1 MLTNMTQRLLIAA
14 VLGVFSATA
23 LFAQESIPSERR
35 LPPNVL
41 AFATCPDVN
50 NLQSRLQDTAYGGLL
65 NDPEMQEF
73 RDEFMQKF
81 DEMSKKAEEEIGMP
95 LGDVAALLSG
105 EATLAVIRPIGQLPG
120 VVAMLD
126 CGDHDDIV
134 DQLLEKVDAGLT
146 EQGAEK
152 EVEDIDGTSVTIY
165 TLPQA
170 DGQKTPA
177 TVTYF
182 YKDHVFVIGSSLSVL
197 ETVLERWDGS
207 DDKCFANSELYQE
220 MLKQCVP
227 DADAKPVMK
236 WFVTPIELVLA
247 GMSMSPETQMYA
259 GIGSAYLPTLGLNK
273 LKAFGGAVELATE
286 EYDSVS
292 RTVVI
297 SNPPASGLIKVFQFP
312 DTLTGPPAWVPHDAA
327 QYFALHWDVGG
338 AYDAIGSIYDT
349 FQGAPGAWDQL
360 IDGISEQPGGPGLHI
375 KHDIIDTLTGVGQ
388 GYMVIPP
395 GADIN
400 SPDFQ
405 PRGVAAFGVTD
416 NAKAENLLRK
426 VLAEQND
433 FAERKFKDHTVF
445 EFSGSK
451 TAAIAVVN
459 NEIIVAEDVE
469 RLESVIIGR
478 TGNPLSETPQYKKM
492 AAYLPEKFSTL
503 TWVDPAVQWEA
514 GYEKL
519 RGGAFDNIFDGSF
532 DPSVLPPFAVVKKY
546 MRQTAA
552 YSRPTERGY
561 ITTSFSLRPEK
572 Q

>member
-1 MLTNMTQRLLIAA
+1 MLTSTTQRFLVAA
-14 VLGVFSATA
+14 VVGLLSTTA
-23 LFAQESIPSERR
+23 LFAQDSIPSERR

-41 AFATCPDVN
+41 AFVTCPDVN
-50 NLQSRLQDTAYGGLL
+50 DLQARLQDTAYGGLL

-95 LGDVAALLSG
+95 LSDLTALLSG
-105 EATLAVIRPIGQLPG
+105 EATLAVVRPIGQMPG

-134 DQLLEKVDAGLT
+134 KSLLEKVDAGLK
-146 EQGAEK
+146 EQGAEG
-152 EVEDIDGTSVTIY
+152 EIENVDGTDVTVY

-227 DADAKPVMK
+227 DANAKPVMK
-236 WFVTPIELVLA
+236 WFVTPIELIMA

-273 LKAFGGAVELATE
+273 LKALGGATELATE
-286 EYDSVS
+286 EFDSVS
-292 RTVVI
+292 RSVVI
-297 SNPPASGLIKVFQFP
+297 ANPPASGLIKVFQFP
-312 DTLTGPPAWVPHDAA
+312 DSLTGPPAWVPHDAA
-327 QYFALHWDVGG
+327 QYIALHWDIGG
-338 AYDAIGSIYDT
+338 AYDAIGAMYDT
-349 FQGAPGAWDQL
+349 FQGSPGAWNQL
-360 IDGISEQPGGPGLHI
+360 VDSLSDQPGGPGLHI
-375 KHDIIDTLTGVGQ
+375 KNDVIDTLTGVGQ
-388 GYMVIPP
+388 GYLVIPP
-395 GADIN
+395 GTDIN
-400 SPDFQ
+400 AADFQ
-405 PRGVAAFGVTD
+405 PRGVVAIGVTD
-416 NAKAENLLRK
+416 SAKAETLLRK
-426 VLAEQND
+426 ILAEEND
-433 FAERKFKDHTVF
+433 FTERKFNDHTVF
-445 EFSGSK
+445 ELAGSK
-451 TAAIAVVN
+451 TAAAAVVN
-459 NEIIVAEDVE
+459 NEIILAEDVQ

-478 TGNPLSETPQYKKM
+478 TGNPLSETPQYKRM

-503 TWVDPAVQWEA
+503 SWVDPAVQWEA

-532 DPSVLPPFAVVKKY
+532 DPAVLPPFAVVKKY

-572 Q
+572 K